1 MAHTVKNL
9 PAVQETWIQSLGGE
23 DALEE
28 GMGTHSGILACR
40 IPWAE
45 EPGELQCIGLQ
56 RVGHDWWSNAECE
69 GLTLHDTFT
78 YLFLKVLMLIFF
90 NIWIHSFTVLH
101 FLSESRMRSF
111 AERSYETV
119 WSRRWWRLM
128 CPCYSLALRSENFS
142 YFHFVCED
150 QQCPW
155 LGLLNSNTSLSP

>member
-1 MAHTVKNL
+1 MEKNL
-9 PAVQETWIQSLGGE
+9 PVVQETWVQSLGRE

-45 EPGELQCIGLQ
+45 GPGGLQCIGLQ
-56 RVGHDWWSNAECE
+56 RARHDWWSNAECE

-78 YLFLKVLMLIFF
+78 SLFLKVLMLIFF

-101 FLSESRMRSF
+101 FLSARRMRSF

-119 WSRRWWRLM
+119 WSRRWWQLM
-128 CPCYSLALRSENFS
+128 CPCYSLACWSLWIYLIFTL
-142 YFHFVCED
+142 C
-150 QQCPW
+150 
-155 LGLLNSNTSLSP
+155 LKTNSVPG